1 MQHSHICLA
10 ALKLKSLFACADY
23 LTKVVVKGKSSTS
36 VHVQDVMTPA
46 SRLMTVTPNHSVLEV
61 MSMMND
67 NNFRHVPVV
76 SLCTFA
82 CQCQHTVICLLIT
95 SRAV

>member
-1 MQHSHICLA
+1 MILS
-10 ALKLKSLFACADY
+10 SADY
-23 LTKVVVKGKSSTS
+23 LTKVVVKGKSSTI
-36 VHVQDVMTPA
+36 VHVQEVMTPA

-76 SLCTFA
+76 SLPDLAVPA
-82 CQCQHTVICLLIT
+82 CNQGWP
-95 SRAV
+95 